1 MNNIQ
6 NTKGPKDQTL
16 RMHWSTKKLSFL
28 CNIFAFNYKKI
39 SSFTNTKLEAEL
51 NILQ

>member
-6 NTKGPKDQTL
+6 NTTGLKDQKYNALVYQETL
-16 RMHWSTKKLSFL
+16 NFL

-39 SSFTNTKLEAEL
+39 SSFTNTKLAAEL